1 MTTELTKQP
10 KRATPYEGDDI
21 KDYVHNNK
29 MHRSVGDAFRDVD
42 YANPIHKDSEL
53 SDFKLFALEM
63 LCWGLP
69 LICVGIII
77 ACLAMDFSLGKI

>member
-1 MTTELTKQP
+1 MNQITKQP

-29 MHRSVGDAFRDVD
+29 MHKSVGDAFRDAD
-42 YANPIHKDSEL
+42 YANPIHRDPET
-53 SDFKLFALEM
+53 SDLKLFVCEM

-69 LICVGIII
+69 LILIGILI
-77 ACLAMDFSLGKI
+77 ACFSLGKI